1 MVVLYLASDHNVDL
15 GIGEFAGAEEPR
27 GEKMAMG
34 IGNESPYPMT
44 NDETGSLSLEP
55 RLASCGP

>member
-1 MVVLYLASDHNVDL
+1 LQERRSCRL
-15 GIGEFAGAEEPR
+15 PR

-44 NDETGSLSLEP
+44 NDETGLYPVGHKPLYLGAWLLGWQEKCS
-55 RLASCGP
+55 R